1 VCDFCSHGAS
11 ATGHSLVD
19 PKYSRSKQSCRFATG
34 NRHPCGTR
42 GIRRCAQQI
51 SGAHD
56 FGQQYLLRCDSKCRT
71 SVYGGSDPHRLA
83 RTISATLSDGTV
95 DALLDEI
102 EEFLTGIRHG
112 AEPDRILATVLFT
125 DIVDST
131 KQAAE
136 MGDRKWGELLQQ
148 HHVIVRRELARFRG
162 REVNTAGDYFL
173 IAFDGPG
180 RAIRCGMS
188 ISRRVRSLGI
198 DTVSRPSSR
207 NSWSEGARVDENSR
221 LNWIRTP
228 PGAAQE
234 CAGIRDLADRAVT

>member
-1 VCDFCSHGAS
+1 MCDFCSHGAS
-11 ATGHSLVD
+11 ATGRSLVD

-56 FGQQYLLRCDSKCRT
+56 FGQRYLLRCDSKCST
-71 SVYGGSDPHRLA
+71 SVHGGSDPHRLA

-102 EEFLTGIRHG
+102 EEFLTGIRNG
-112 AEPDRILATVLFT
+112 AERDRILATVLFT

-131 KQAAE
+131 S
-136 MGDRKWGELLQQ
+136 RQQ
-148 HHVIVRRELARFRG
+148 RWVTGNGVNCSSNTTFIVRRELARFRG

-188 ISRRVRSLGI
+188 ISRQVRSLGI

-207 NSWSEGARVDENSR
+207 NSWSEGARVHENSR

-228 PGAAQE
+228 PGSSPGV
-234 CAGIRDLADRAVT
+234 CGHP

>member
-1 VCDFCSHGAS
+1 MCDFCSHGAS
-11 ATGHSLVD
+11 ATGRSLVD

-34 NRHPCGTR
+34 NRHPCGSR

-56 FGQQYLLRCDSKCRT
+56 FGQQYWLGCDSKCRT

-102 EEFLTGIRHG
+102 DEFLTGIRHG

-148 HHVIVRRELARFRG
+148 HHVIVRREL
-162 REVNTAGDYFL
+162 
-173 IAFDGPG
+173 
-180 RAIRCGMS
+180 CGS
-188 ISRRVRSLGI
+188 WLGG
-198 DTVSRPSSR
+198 
-207 NSWSEGARVDENSR
+207 EHGGAMV
-221 LNWIRTP
+221 
-228 PGAAQE
+228 
-234 CAGIRDLADRAVT
+234 C

>member
-1 VCDFCSHGAS
+1 MAKRIQGAK
-11 ATGHSLVD
+11 LVEL
-19 PKYSRSKQSCRFATG
+19 A
-34 NRHPCGTR
+34 
-42 GIRRCAQQI
+42 
-51 SGAHD
+51 GADHIPYV
-56 FGQQYLLRCDSKCRT
+56 GDS
-71 SVYGGSDPHRLA
+71 
-83 RTISATLSDGTV
+83 
-95 DALLDEI
+95 DALLDEV

-136 MGDRKWGELLQQ
+136 VGDRKWGELLQQ

-180 RAIRCGMS
+180 RAVRCGMS
-188 ISRRVRSLGI
+188 ISRQVRSLGI

>member
-1 VCDFCSHGAS
+1 
-11 ATGHSLVD
+11 
-19 PKYSRSKQSCRFATG
+19 
-34 NRHPCGTR
+34 
-42 GIRRCAQQI
+42 
-51 SGAHD
+51 
-56 FGQQYLLRCDSKCRT
+56 LLRCDSKCRT

-83 RTISATLSDGTV
+83 RTISATLSDGAV

-112 AEPDRILATVLFT
+112 AEPDRILATVLCT

-131 KQAAE
+131 KLAA
-136 MGDRKWGELLQQ
+136 
-148 HHVIVRRELARFRG
+148 ELARFRG

-188 ISRRVRSLGI
+188 ISRQVCSLGI
-198 DTVSRPSSR
+198 DTVSRPSPR

-234 CAGIRDLADRAVT
+234 CAGIP

>member
-1 VCDFCSHGAS
+1 VRDITEALQWQSALADPLDLCCVCDFCSHGAS
-11 ATGHSLVD
+11 ATGRSLVD

-56 FGQQYLLRCDSKCRT
+56 FGQQYLLRCDSKCGT

-112 AEPDRILATVLFT
+112 AEPDRTLATIHFT
-125 DIVDST
+125 DIADST
-131 KQAAE
+131 S
-136 MGDRKWGELLQQ
+136 RQQ
-148 HHVIVRRELARFRG
+148 RWVTG
-162 REVNTAGDYFL
+162 NEVNCCSNTTSSCEGSWRGSVARRRTRRG
-173 IAFDGPG
+173 I
-180 RAIRCGMS
+180 
-188 ISRRVRSLGI
+188 IS
-198 DTVSRPSSR
+198 
-207 NSWSEGARVDENSR
+207 
-221 LNWIRTP
+221 
-228 PGAAQE
+228 
-234 CAGIRDLADRAVT
+234 

>member
-1 VCDFCSHGAS
+1 MAKRIQGAK
-11 ATGHSLVD
+11 LVEL
-19 PKYSRSKQSCRFATG
+19 A
-34 NRHPCGTR
+34 
-42 GIRRCAQQI
+42 
-51 SGAHD
+51 GADHIPYV
-56 FGQQYLLRCDSKCRT
+56 GDS
-71 SVYGGSDPHRLA
+71 
-83 RTISATLSDGTV
+83 

-136 MGDRKWGELLQQ
+136 
-148 HHVIVRRELARFRG
+148 LARFRG

-180 RAIRCGMS
+180 RAVRCGMS
-188 ISRRVRSLGI
+188 ISRQVRSLGI

-221 LNWIRTP
+221 LKLVSAHPWQQPGSVRASVTYRT
-228 PGAAQE
+228 
-234 CAGIRDLADRAVT
+234 R

>member
-1 VCDFCSHGAS
+1 MCDFCSHGAS
-11 ATGHSLVD
+11 ATGRSLVD

-136 MGDRKWGELLQQ
+136 
-148 HHVIVRRELARFRG
+148 LARFRG

-180 RAIRCGMS
+180 RAVRCGMS
-188 ISRRVRSLGI
+188 ISRQVRSLGI

>member
-1 VCDFCSHGAS
+1 MAKRIQGAK
-11 ATGHSLVD
+11 LVEL
-19 PKYSRSKQSCRFATG
+19 A
-34 NRHPCGTR
+34 
-42 GIRRCAQQI
+42 
-51 SGAHD
+51 GADHIPYV
-56 FGQQYLLRCDSKCRT
+56 GDS
-71 SVYGGSDPHRLA
+71 
-83 RTISATLSDGTV
+83 
-95 DALLDEI
+95 DALLDEV

-131 KQAAE
+131 KHAA
-136 MGDRKWGELLQQ
+136 
-148 HHVIVRRELARFRG
+148 ELARFRG

-180 RAIRCGMS
+180 LAIRCGMS
-188 ISRRVRSLGI
+188 ISRQVRSLGI

>member
-11 ATGHSLVD
+11 ATGRSLVD

-102 EEFLTGIRHG
+102 EEFLTGIPHG
-112 AEPDRILATVLFT
+112 AEPDRILATVLSPISPTLQSRQQRWVTGNGVNCCSNTTSLCEGVGAVPWPGGERGGGSFP
-125 DIVDST
+125 
-131 KQAAE
+131 
-136 MGDRKWGELLQQ
+136 DR
-148 HHVIVRRELARFRG
+148 F
-162 REVNTAGDYFL
+162 
-173 IAFDGPG
+173 
-180 RAIRCGMS
+180 
-188 ISRRVRSLGI
+188 
-198 DTVSRPSSR
+198 
-207 NSWSEGARVDENSR
+207 
-221 LNWIRTP
+221 
-228 PGAAQE
+228 
-234 CAGIRDLADRAVT
+234 

>member
-1 VCDFCSHGAS
+1 VAVSFGYDMTRWIYAVCVTFAPTALLPPGVVLSIRNIRAVNNPAD
-11 ATGHSLVD
+11 SL
-19 PKYSRSKQSCRFATG
+19 PAI
-34 NRHPCGTR
+34 
-42 GIRRCAQQI
+42 GIRAALGAFGGVLNKI

-71 SVYGGSDPHRLA
+71 SVCGGSDPHRLA
-83 RTISATLSDGTV
+83 RTISATLLDGTV

-102 EEFLTGIRHG
+102 EEFLTEIRHG

-131 KQAAE
+131 KQAA
-136 MGDRKWGELLQQ
+136 
-148 HHVIVRRELARFRG
+148 ELARFRG

-188 ISRRVRSLGI
+188 ISGRVRSLGI

-221 LNWIRTP
+221 LNLDPHTP
-228 PGAAQE
+228 GSSPGV
-234 CAGIRDLADRAVT
+234 CGHP

>member
-11 ATGHSLVD
+11 ATGRSLVD

-102 EEFLTGIRHG
+102 EEFLTGIR
-112 AEPDRILATVLFT
+112 PMPSRIELWQQF
-125 DIVDST
+125 ISPMSST
-131 KQAAE
+131 
-136 MGDRKWGELLQQ
+136 LQSRQ
-148 HHVIVRRELARFRG
+148 ERWVTG
-162 REVNTAGDYFL
+162 NEVNCCGNTTSSCEGSWRGSVAGRRTRRG
-173 IAFDGPG
+173 I
-180 RAIRCGMS
+180 
-188 ISRRVRSLGI
+188 IS
-198 DTVSRPSSR
+198 
-207 NSWSEGARVDENSR
+207 
-221 LNWIRTP
+221 
-228 PGAAQE
+228 
-234 CAGIRDLADRAVT
+234 